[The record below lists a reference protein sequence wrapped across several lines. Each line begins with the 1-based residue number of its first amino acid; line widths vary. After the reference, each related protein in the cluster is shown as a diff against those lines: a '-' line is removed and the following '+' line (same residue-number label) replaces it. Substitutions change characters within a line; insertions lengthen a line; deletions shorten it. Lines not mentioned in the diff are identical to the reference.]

1 MREALNG
8 PDALRLIQEQK
19 PDLVLTD
26 INMPVFNGLELIAKL
41 NVSMAKP
48 PKFVILSGYDDFQYA
63 RTALRQRVDQYL
75 LKPIDDEEIESLLG
89 KMQTI
94 IQNEIASNM
103 DRQKKR
109 AFIVNNLITRLIQG
123 EHSEELR
130 VMAVNLLN
138 LQPDTEL
145 VCILIAPPYTAV
157 DIDQRLNDYFPWEST
172 CFFQD
177 AAGRSGMMIQSASI
191 SCDSLAEN
199 ARRLQKALAE
209 QLLEPAAIM
218 ISDRMN
224 GIESMREIYSQTLE
238 VWKLKYHREKG
249 GVFFIVTSR
258 E

>member
-1 MREALNG
+1 MLKVMLVDDEPWVLEGLRTMVNWKKFGFEICGEALNG

-41 NVSMAKP
+41 NVSMAMP

-94 IQNEIASNM
+94 IQNEIASNV

-130 VMAVNLLN
+130 MMAVNLLN

-209 QLLEPAAIM
+209 QLLGKQP
-218 ISDRMN
+218 
-224 GIESMREIYSQTLE
+224 L
-238 VWKLKYHREKG
+238 
-249 GVFFIVTSR
+249 
-258 E
+258 

>member
-1 MREALNG
+1 
-8 PDALRLIQEQK
+8 
-19 PDLVLTD
+19 
-26 INMPVFNGLELIAKL
+26 MPVFNGLELIAKL
-41 NVSMAKP
+41 NVSMAMP

-94 IQNEIASNM
+94 IQNEIASNV

-130 VMAVNLLN
+130 MMAVNLLN

-157 DIDQRLNDYFPWEST
+157 DIDQRLNDYFP
-172 CFFQD
+172 
-177 AAGRSGMMIQSASI
+177 
-191 SCDSLAEN
+191 
-199 ARRLQKALAE
+199 
-209 QLLEPAAIM
+209 
-218 ISDRMN
+218 
-224 GIESMREIYSQTLE
+224 
-238 VWKLKYHREKG
+238 
-249 GVFFIVTSR
+249 
-258 E
+258 